1 MKDLL
6 LVFILILFT
15 TNISYS
21 KEKSCQGMKKLSK
34 AFLACKADSIKK
46 GTIKKA
52 DNIKNGVKKLGS
64 GLVKPFKKKD

>member
-1 MKDLL
+1 MKNFII
-6 LVFILILFT
+6 VFILILFS

-34 AFLACKADSIKK
+34 AFLACKAGSIKK
-46 GTIKKA
+46 GTVEKA
-52 DNIKNGVKKLGS
+52 GNLKDGVKKLGS